1 MIQNFPKK
9 STMIISQGCFENF
22 RKFSIYFFQFGPGK
36 DEKIGFKVVNLNSEV
51 IVIMD
56 FSKKGGP
63 IFFFIFVDRHKV
75 SVLIGKPRPR
85 QFLNTPYI

>member
-1 MIQNFPKK
+1 MCDYRLQHKTSLFFSMIQNFPKK

-36 DEKIGFKVVNLNSEV
+36 DEKIGFKVVNSNSEV

-56 FSKKGGP
+56 
-63 IFFFIFVDRHKV
+63 
-75 SVLIGKPRPR
+75 
-85 QFLNTPYI
+85 